1 MALTDVLFMS
11 ANSAE
16 ADRGDIGTLEDI
28 LPDDM
33 SNRLFLTVPTAA
45 QVEAGVVF
53 GRQDALTGTF
63 VGGGGGSGVSRGR
76 IVNA

>member
-11 ANSAE
+11 GNSAS
-16 ADRGDIGTLEDI
+16 AGRGDIGTLEDV

-33 SNRLFLTVPTAA
+33 TNRLFITVPIAA
-45 QVEAGVVF
+45 QVESGVVF
-53 GRQDALTGTF
+53 GRQDSQTGTF
-63 VGGGGGSGVSRGR
+63 IGGGGGSGVSRGR